1 MTGIICVEPTQI
13 TLNNNA
19 FKRCFSCLSMVKKK
33 TKKGIKKKVDE
44 DEGLS
49 LDDAF
54 GDDEG
59 VEYAENKPRKKKKSD
74 ESGEDEELEEELDR
88 EMDKIERNEGE
99 LSVEQ
104 GNYEIKASKSVSNL
118 KKGDKIKIDEKE
130 FTVDAHYVLIDHKT
144 TKEMAIEIFD
154 AEEKDYQLRY
164 FDDQVD
170 STMEFYELKEI
181 LYVKKVF
188 RKIEW

>member
-1 MTGIICVEPTQI
+1 
-13 TLNNNA
+13 
-19 FKRCFSCLSMVKKK
+19 MVKKVA
-33 TKKGIKKKVDE
+33 KKNSKKKSDE

-54 GDDEG
+54 GDDDG
-59 VEYAENKPRKKKKSD
+59 VEYAESKPRKKKKSD
-74 ESGEDEELEEELDR
+74 ESGEDEKLEEELDD
-88 EMDKIERNEGE
+88 ELDKIERNEGG

-104 GNYEIKASKSVSNL
+104 GDYELKSSKPVANL
-118 KKGDKIKIDEKE
+118 KKGDKIKIDGKE

-154 AEEKDYQLRY
+154 GDDRDYQLRY
-164 FDDQVD
+164 FNDQVD
-170 STMEFYELKEI
+170 STIEFYELKEI

-188 RKIEW
+188 KKIEW